1 MFVNLPCF
9 LKVFPLTWSCF
20 GPAAEQRD
28 QLFSA
33 SGNPWAFWLTQ
44 DMSAE
49 EDICILSHCYDGG
62 FQEAAHQGLLLD
74 TWAWGPREGP
84 HTLLISK
91 QNLTWS
97 DLRRKEHLIRSFSNS
112 PFSPIHCLLLVSLQA
127 LWTSFSPPHLLS
139 CMLYVSLG
147 SLLISTDGVN
157 YQLCVTTHKSMFLD
171 LNSSLD

>member
-33 SGNPWAFWLTQ
+33 SGNPWAPGSPKIWVQRRTSVSWAIAMMEASKLHTRGC
-44 DMSAE
+44 SWILGPGSR
-49 EDICILSHCYDGG
+49 EDL
-62 FQEAAHQGLLLD
+62 
-74 TWAWGPREGP
+74 
-84 HTLLISK
+84 TLLISK

-127 LWTSFSPPHLLS
+127 LWTSFSPPS
-139 CMLYVSLG
+139 FPACY
-147 SLLISTDGVN
+147 
-157 YQLCVTTHKSMFLD
+157 MFL
-171 LNSSLD
+171 LVLSSFPLMASTTNYVWPLTNLCF